1 MHDLRMIREAP
12 DRFDQGL
19 ERRGLA
25 PLSAHILDLDR
36 RRRATQTD
44 LQEMQTRRNAV
55 SKQVGAAK
63 RNGEDA
69 RALIEEVQKLK
80 EGIAGDEGLEK
91 TLDAELVKLLEG
103 LPNLPAADVPD
114 GDSEDDNREVRV
126 QGDKP
131 EFAFEPKEH
140 FDLGEALGQ
149 MDFGAAA
156 RLSGARFVVLSGALA
171 RLERS
176 LAAFMLDLHTQEH
189 GFKEIV
195 TPVLVREE
203 ALYGTGQLPKFTEDL
218 YRTSDDYWL
227 IPTAEVTLTNLAGE
241 GILDEG
247 GLPLRM
253 TAWTQCFRSEAGA
266 AGKDTRGMLRQHQF
280 SKVEMVCVTHP
291 DNSNA
296 ELERMTGCAEEVL
309 KRLGLPYRVVVLC
322 AGDMGFGAKK
332 TYDIE
337 VWLPGQGTYREI
349 SSCSNCGDFQARR
362 MKARY
367 RPRGEKG
374 TRFVHTLNGS
384 GLAVG
389 RTMIAVLENYQNEDG
404 SITVP
409 EVLRPYMGGL
419 ECITLD
425 VSSA

>member
-1 MHDLRMIREAP
+1 MHDLRMIRDAP

-44 LQEMQTRRNAV
+44 LQEMQSRRNAV

-80 EGIAGDEGLEK
+80 EGIADDEGLEK
-91 TLDAELVKLLEG
+91 ALDAELVKLLEG
-103 LPNLPAADVPD
+103 LPNLPAADIPD

-322 AGDMGFGAKK
+322 AGDMGFGARK

-389 RTMIAVLENYQNEDG
+389 RTMIAVLEIYHNEDG

-425 VSSA
+425 VSSP

>member
-1 MHDLRMIREAP
+1 MHDLRMIRDAP

-44 LQEMQTRRNAV
+44 LQEMQSRRNAV

-80 EGIAGDEGLEK
+80 EGIADDEGLEK
-91 TLDAELVKLLEG
+91 ALDAELVKLLEG
-103 LPNLPAADVPD
+103 LPNLPAADIPD

-322 AGDMGFGAKK
+322 AGDMGFGARK